1 MDCESNLV
9 LIGMPS
15 AGKSTIGVLLAKA
28 LGMDFLDT
36 DILFQSRYGKKL
48 QTLIDEN
55 GLKTFL
61 RMEEAVVLSLNARH
75 TVIAT
80 GGSVIYSESAM
91 RFLKKGGRVIHL
103 DVPLYELERRLSDA
117 ALRGIAMHPGQSLNS
132 LYEERMPLYEWHA
145 DATIRWTDGAALED
159 MVAGL
164 REETW
169 AINSME

>member
-1 MDCESNLV
+1 MDCDSNLV

-36 DILFQSRYGKKL
+36 DILMQSRYGKQL
-48 QTLIDEN
+48 QALIDEN
-55 GLKTFL
+55 GLKAFL
-61 RMEEAVVLSLNARH
+61 RMEEAVVLSLHARH

-80 GGSVIYSESAM
+80 GGSVICSESAM

-103 DVPLYELERRLSDA
+103 DVPVIELERRLGDT
-117 ALRGIAMHPGQSLNS
+117 ALRGIAMHPGQSIRS
-132 LYEERMPLYEWHA
+132 LYEERRPLYEKHA
-145 DATIRWTDGAALED
+145 DATFRWTDGAALEET
-159 MVAGL
+159 VAAL

-169 AINSME
+169 ASNSME